1 MTNLAA
7 AGFGCIVALALW
19 KGTRERWLPAL
30 FGMLVVG
37 IAIKRADNVG
47 FPLDWLIFMAGAAV
61 LMVGA
66 SVLSW
71 IDKRAVEL
79 GPEHLLS
86 KLSAPSKPTGPPP
99 QPTVLWC
106 DHGDGHFIGPN
117 EPYRFR
123 TEDGKLYGAI
133 PDTMGNSGIV
143 CLDCIQKS
151 RKETEDSLK
160 MWDKQKKKKYEWEH
174 LSAAERDARRQ
185 EAKAIGFCPKCDE
198 PLSPQGS
205 CPVCFE
211 YPDNPNAPQNQ
222 TAVE

>member
-1 MTNLAA
+1 MTDLA
-7 AGFGCIVALALW
+7 AGFGCIAALALW
-19 KGTRERWLPAL
+19 KGTKERWFPAL
-30 FGMLVVG
+30 LGMLV
-37 IAIKRADNVG
+37 IAICLKWADRVG
-47 FPLDWLIFMAGAAV
+47 FPSDWLVFTAGFMVLMAGAS
-61 LMVGA
+61 L
-66 SVLSW
+66 LRW

-79 GPEHLLS
+79 GPEHLVS
-86 KLSAPSKPTGPPP
+86 KLSAPPKPADPP
-99 QPTVLWC
+99 QPEPLWC

-123 TEDGKLYGAI
+123 TEEGKLYGAR
-133 PDTMGNSGIV
+133 PDRTGNSGIV

-160 MWDKQKKKKYEWEH
+160 MWDKGRKKEYEWAH

-222 TAVE
+222 KAIE